1 MVDIIDKIC
10 GWGVHPRKSDHM
22 RRPQTRVHI
31 HHLWEEARTKKI
43 KARTFRTAFW
53 EEPSNKYGKMRC
65 EKPWD
70 APSGVPRFPG
80 PSWLPLV
87 RG

>member
-1 MVDIIDKIC
+1 M
-10 GWGVHPRKSDHM
+10 GGTVHPRKSDH
-22 RRPQTRVHI
+22 VHI

-53 EEPSNKYGKMRC
+53 E
-65 EKPWD
+65 D
-70 APSGVPRFPG
+70 APSGVPRFSG
-80 PSWLPLV
+80 PSWLGPLV